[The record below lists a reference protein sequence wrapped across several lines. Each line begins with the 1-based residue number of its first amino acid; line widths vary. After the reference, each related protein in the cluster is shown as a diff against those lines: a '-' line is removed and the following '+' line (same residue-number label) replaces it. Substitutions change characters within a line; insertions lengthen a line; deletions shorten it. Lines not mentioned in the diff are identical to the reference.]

1 MKWVARVFEVFLFV
15 VLVICALGLLE
26 QLTATRRVWL
36 ELETQA
42 ALLRD
47 SHARVA
53 NDVVMLRN
61 TELFIGPDRKVPWKE
76 QRQ

>member
-26 QLTATRRVWL
+26 QLTATRRAWL